1 MLPAANR
8 MRSAADFSET
18 TRRGRKVARGCVVVY
33 AQVPDG
39 MTDPDLAIDRTEPGR
54 VGLIVGKV
62 VGGSVE
68 RHRAARRIRGAMA
81 AHVPALPPGTRVV
94 VRALKGADAD
104 AGLAADLTS
113 ALTSALAGARP

>member
-33 AQVPDG
+33 AHRGPEGAD
-39 MTDPDLAIDRTEPGR
+39 EPGR

-62 VGGSVE
+62 VGGSVQ

-81 AHVPALPPGTRVV
+81 ALPLAPGTRVV
-94 VRALKGADAD
+94 VRALKGADTD
-104 AGLAADLTS
+104 PGLPDDLAA
-113 ALTSALAGARP
+113 ALAAAVGTPRR

>member
-1 MLPAANR
+1 MLPAAHR

-33 AQVPDG
+33 AQIPAGAGGD
-39 MTDPDLAIDRTEPGR
+39 AAR

-68 RHRAARRIRGAMA
+68 RHRAARRIRAAMA
-81 AHVPALPPGTRVV
+81 VHVRELAPGTRIV
-94 VRALKGADAD
+94 VRALKGADTD
-104 AGLAADLTS
+104 AGLTVDLAVALAS
-113 ALTSALAGARP
+113 AVAGART

>member
-33 AQVPDG
+33 THVPQGAEADA
-39 MTDPDLAIDRTEPGR
+39 PR

-68 RHRAARRIRGAMA
+68 RHRAARRIRGVMA
-81 AHVPALPPGTRVV
+81 AHLPTLTPGTRVV
-94 VRALKGADAD
+94 VRALKGADTD
-104 AGLAADLTS
+104 AGLPVDLAD
-113 ALTSALAGARP
+113 ALASALAGARA